1 MSHEIRKY
9 QWADTDQGGG
19 ATGDFVTTDGTTEQD
34 AVLLTERA
42 DHVNTPAPGKA
53 ELWVTSD
60 TTQKLIL
67 TDDSDT
73 DCLIPNF
80 EDTTPSAYSIPYM
93 DPAGGPNGK
102 MVTAAAIGI
111 WPYGA
116 NPYFYF
122 NGASAIR
129 LGESASNINP
139 GVGKGAYWIKN
150 DAPNVPMFTDD
161 ADVDHQLAYDP
172 GVPKSA
178 TLTRDGNG
186 AVETVTVT
194 GGATWTISRNPNQS
208 VASLTDTVYLVTV
221 DRDGGGIIT
230 GVTATVV

>member
-53 ELWVTSD
+53 EIWLKDEINQRPMLT
-60 TTQKLIL
+60 
-67 TDDSDT
+67 TDDGLDYDLVRLHPSQSWANASLT
-73 DCLIPNF
+73 VGSSNRGQMRT
-80 EDTTPSAYSIPYM
+80 EDNLRYSGSQLQMY
-93 DPAGGPNGK
+93 D
-102 MVTAAAIGI
+102 
-111 WPYGA
+111 
-116 NPYFYF
+116 
-122 NGASAIR
+122 ASANIR
-129 LGESASNINP
+129 MKEGTSP
-139 GVGKGAYWIKN
+139 GGFNTYGHWWVKN
-150 DAPNVPMFTDD
+150 DTPNVPMFTDD
-161 ADVDHQLAYDP
+161 ADVDHQLSYGDSAP
-172 GVPKSA
+172 QSA

-230 GVTATVV
+230 GVTATTV